1 MKVAA
6 LQIPGV
12 WRGDCP
18 RPAAAVA
25 STRIEALDRALLGGW
40 PVGALTQ
47 IVGTEAGLGFSLI
60 IPALAAFTAAG
71 RAVALVA
78 PPYLPYAP
86 ALASR
91 GVDLEHLLWVRPQDA
106 GQAQWAAEQIAHSG
120 LFAAL
125 ACWGALDGTAERRLQ
140 LAADAAQCLAFC
152 FRTGRAGHTD
162 GHSHAAVRLAVAPAA
177 DAQLRVEVLKCRGGR
192 AGHGLLHRCVD
203 LPVAA

>member
-1 MKVAA
+1 MNAPV

-18 RPAAAVA
+18 RPAAALA

-71 RAVALVA
+71 RAVALID

-91 GVDLEHLLWVRPQDA
+91 GVDLQHLLWVRPQDA
-106 GQAQWAAEQIAHSG
+106 AQAQWAAEQIARSG

-152 FRTGRAGHTD
+152 FRTGRTD

-177 DAQLRVEVLKCRGGR
+177 DAQLRVEVVKCRGGP

>member
-1 MKVAA
+1 MNAPV

-18 RPAAAVA
+18 RPVAALA

-60 IPALAAFTAAG
+60 IPALAACTAAG
-71 RAVALVA
+71 RAVALID

-106 GQAQWAAEQIAHSG
+106 AQAQWAAEQIAHSG

-140 LAADAAQCLAFC
+140 LAADAAQCLVFC
-152 FRTGRAGHTD
+152 FRTGRAD

>member
-1 MKVAA
+1 MNAPV

-25 STRIEALDRALLGGW
+25 STGSEALDRALLGGW

-71 RAVALVA
+71 RAVALIA

-106 GQAQWAAEQIAHSG
+106 AQAQWAAEQIARSG

-125 ACWGALDGTAERRLQ
+125 ACWGPALDGTAERRLQ
-140 LAADAAQCLAFC
+140 LAADAAQCLVFC
-152 FRTGRAGHTD
+152 FRTGRAD
-162 GHSHAAVRLAVAPAA
+162 GHSHAAVRLAVGPAA

>member
-1 MKVAA
+1 MNAPA

-12 WRGDCP
+12 WRGG
-18 RPAAAVA
+18 RAQATVAVA
-25 STRIEALDRALLGGW
+25 STRIDALDRALLGGW

-60 IPALAAFTAAG
+60 IPVLAEFTAAG
-71 RAVALVA
+71 RPVALID

-91 GVDLEHLLWVRPQDA
+91 GVDLNHLLWVRPQNA
-106 GQAQWAAEQIAHSG
+106 AQAQWAAEQIAHSG

-125 ACWGALDGTAERRLQ
+125 ACWGPALDGTAERRLQ

-152 FRTGRAGHTD
+152 FRTGRAD
-162 GHSHAAVRLAVAPAA
+162 GHSYAAVRLAVAPAA

-192 AGHGLLHRCVD
+192 AGHGLLHRCGDV
-203 LPVAA
+203 PVAA

>member
-1 MKVAA
+1 MDVTA

-12 WRGDCP
+12 WRGDRP
-18 RPAAAVA
+18 RPAAALA

-40 PVGALTQ
+40 PIGALTQ
-47 IVGTEAGLGFSLI
+47 IIGTEAGLGFSLI

-91 GVDLEHLLWVRPQDA
+91 GVDLDHLLWVRPQDA
-106 GQAQWAAEQIAHSG
+106 AQAQWAAEQIARSG

-152 FRTGRAGHTD
+152 FRTGRTD

-177 DAQLRVEVLKCRGGR
+177 DARLRVQVLKCRGGR
-192 AGHGLLHRCVD
+192 AGHGLLHRCID
-203 LPVAA
+203 LPAAA

>member
-1 MKVAA
+1 MSVLAPV

-12 WRGDCP
+12 WRGG
-18 RPAAAVA
+18 RPQATAAVA

-40 PVGALTQ
+40 PIGALTQ

-60 IPALAAFTAAG
+60 IPVLADFTSAG
-71 RAVALVA
+71 RPVALVD

-91 GVDLEHLLWVRPQDA
+91 GVDLNHLLWVRPQA
-106 GQAQWAAEQIAHSG
+106 AEHVLWAAEQIIHSG

-125 ACWGALDGTAERRLQ
+125 AYWGPALDSTAQRRLQ
-140 LAADAAQCLAFC
+140 LAADAAQCLVFC
-152 FRTGRAGHTD
+152 FCTGRVD
-162 GHSHAAVRLAVAPAA
+162 GHSYAAVRLAVTPAPA
-177 DAQLRVEVLKCRGGR
+177 AQLRVDVLKCRGGR

-203 LPVAA
+203 VPVAA

>member
-1 MKVAA
+1 VKVAA

-40 PVGALTQ
+40 PIGALTQ

-91 GVDLEHLLWVRPQDA
+91 GVDLQHLLWVRPQDA
-106 GQAQWAAEQIAHSG
+106 AQAQWAAEQIVQSG

-125 ACWGALDGTAERRLQ
+125 ACWGPALDGTAERRLQ

-152 FRTGRAGHTD
+152 FRTGRAD
-162 GHSHAAVRLAVAPAA
+162 GHSHAAVRLAVAPAP

-192 AGHGLLHRCVD
+192 AGHGLLHRCGE

>member
-1 MKVAA
+1 MNAPV

-18 RPAAAVA
+18 RPAAALA

-60 IPALAAFTAAG
+60 IPALAACTAAG
-71 RAVALVA
+71 RAVALID

-91 GVDLEHLLWVRPQDA
+91 GVDLEHLLWIRPQDA
-106 GQAQWAAEQIAHSG
+106 AQAQWAAEQIAHSG

-140 LAADAAQCLAFC
+140 LAADAAQCLVFC
-152 FRTGRAGHTD
+152 FRTGRAD

>member
-1 MKVAA
+1 MDLSA
-6 LQIPGV
+6 LQIPGL
-12 WRGDCP
+12 WRGSSP
-18 RPAAAVA
+18 RPAAALA
-25 STRIEALDRALLGGW
+25 STGSAALDQALGGGW

-47 IVGTEAGLGFSLI
+47 IIGTAPGLGFSLI
-60 IPALAAFTAAG
+60 IPALAACTAAG
-71 RAVALVA
+71 RAVALID

-86 ALASR
+86 ALAAR
-91 GVDLEHLLWVRPQDA
+91 GVDLEHLLWLQPPA
-106 GQAQWAAEQIAHSG
+106 PGQAQWAAEQIARSG

-125 ACWGALDGTAERRLQ
+125 ACWGPALDGTAERRLQ

-152 FRTGRAGHTD
+152 FRTGRAD
-162 GHSHAAVRLAVAPAA
+162 GHSLAAVRLAVAPAA